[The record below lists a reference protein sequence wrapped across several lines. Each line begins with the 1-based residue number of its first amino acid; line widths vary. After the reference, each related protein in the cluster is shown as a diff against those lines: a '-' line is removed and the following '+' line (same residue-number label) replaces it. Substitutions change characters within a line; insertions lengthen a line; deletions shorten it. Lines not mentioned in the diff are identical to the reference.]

1 MKKITKF
8 RIIALSVISY
18 FVGVNSIYAQEACSA
33 DGTKVY
39 YTTNA
44 GWSDSEFYKII
55 DIDAANLNAPS
66 LVAHNGADGRAT
78 SSAYS
83 SGTFTT
89 PVYKWNDVTSTF
101 EPTSKAWPVVFY
113 LSCQAP
119 TFYTSARTKIDN
131 GATVSGNGTA
141 DAPCYH
147 NNNSVKT
154 SLIWD
159 KQGFIELSRQASE
172 VLNTAPSRHG
182 YIQIND
188 LPQVERVQWSYSS
201 TGWKRGI
208 KLDIKYNDGPWEP
221 LRWIASDIAA
231 SIGGFSEQGYGFEEI
246 IGKQAEEGSK
256 ISLRWR
262 IWDGD
267 SIHVNP
273 VNTAGSTYS
282 TVNTPY
288 AQKQVARVH
297 QIKIY
302 SALDAPEAPT
312 ATKSIV
318 ADAVK
323 INLLNK
329 NIVLSEIA
337 KVEIYS
343 YDGRKLFAG
352 TTNRIDVSEFGKGMY
367 IIKAVGASGKS
378 QKKIVL

>member
-1 MKKITKF
+1 MKKITF
-8 RIIALSVISY
+8 LLSMFLMTLVL
-18 FVGVNSIYAQEACSA
+18 NSVQAQETCTA

-39 YTTNA
+39 YTSNA
-44 GWSDSEFYKII
+44 GWTDSEFYKII
-55 DIDAANLNAPS
+55 DIDAANLNAAN
-66 LVAHNGADGRAT
+66 LQTHDGVDGRNT
-78 SSAYS
+78 STKFS
-83 SGTFTT
+83 SGVFTT
-89 PVYKWNDVTSTF
+89 PVYKYNDLTSAF
-101 EPTSKAWPVVFY
+101 EPTTKAWPVVFY
-113 LSCQAP
+113 MACQAP
-119 TFYTSARTKIDN
+119 TFYTSARTKVDN
-131 GATVSGNGTA
+131 AVNVSGNGAA

-154 SLIWD
+154 SPVWD
-159 KQGFIELSRQASE
+159 KLGFIELSRQAADAA
-172 VLNTAPSRHG
+172 APAVSRHG

-188 LPQVERVQWSYSS
+188 LPKVERVQWSYSS

-221 LRWIASDIAA
+221 LNWIASDIAG

-273 VNTAGSTYS
+273 VNAAGSTYT

-288 AQKQVARVH
+288 ASKQVARVH
-297 QIKIY
+297 QIRIF
-302 SALDAPEAPT
+302 SSVDAPDAPEAPN
-312 ATKSIV
+312 ATKSVV
-318 ADAVK
+318 ADAIK
-323 INLLNK
+323 INLVNK
-329 NIVLSEIA
+329 NIELSEIA

-343 YDGRKLFAG
+343 YDGRRLFAG
-352 TTNRIDVSEFGKGMY
+352 NTNRIDVSEFGKGMY
-367 IIKAVGASGKS
+367 VIKAVGISGKS